1 MFFCKIKSVERGRF
15 MASSLKKLVNS
26 LAEGIYKIKSK
37 DRTCFLEYKRVNE
50 NWIKYK
56 FLSCNKNHS
65 NKNDEKFIKRFKNT
79 FKFFNSDIN
88 KFILLLRK
96 GIYPYE
102 YMDEWKRF
110 DETSLP
116 KKENFFSNLNI
127 KDIKDSDYNY

>member
-1 MFFCKIKSVERGRF
+1 MRMLQVFFCKIKSVERWRF

-79 FKFFNSDIN
+79 FKFLIAILIN
-88 KFILLLRK
+88 LFCCWEKVFILMNIWMSGEGLMKHHCL
-96 GIYPYE
+96 
-102 YMDEWKRF
+102 
-110 DETSLP
+110 
-116 KKENFFSNLNI
+116 KKTIFSAT
-127 KDIKDSDYNY
+127 

>member
-1 MFFCKIKSVERGRF
+1 MRMLQVFFCKIKSVERWRF

-79 FKFFNSDIN
+79 FKFLIAILIN
-88 KFILLLRK
+88 LFCCWEKVFILMNLWMSGK
-96 GIYPYE
+96 GL
-102 YMDEWKRF
+102 MKHHC
-110 DETSLP
+110 L
-116 KKENFFSNLNI
+116 KKTIFSAT
-127 KDIKDSDYNY
+127 

>member
-1 MFFCKIKSVERGRF
+1 MRMLQVFFCKIKSVERWRF

-79 FKFFNSDIN
+79 FKFLIAILTNLFCCWE
-88 KFILLLRK
+88 KVFILMNIWMSGK
-96 GIYPYE
+96 GL
-102 YMDEWKRF
+102 MKHHC
-110 DETSLP
+110 L
-116 KKENFFSNLNI
+116 KKTIFSAT
-127 KDIKDSDYNY
+127 

>member
-1 MFFCKIKSVERGRF
+1 MRMLQVFFCKIKSVERWRF

-79 FKFFNSDIN
+79 FKFLIAILIN
-88 KFILLLRK
+88 LFCCWEKIFILMNIWMSGK
-96 GIYPYE
+96 GL
-102 YMDEWKRF
+102 MKHHC
-110 DETSLP
+110 L
-116 KKENFFSNLNI
+116 KKTIFSAT
-127 KDIKDSDYNY
+127 

>member
-1 MFFCKIKSVERGRF
+1 MRMLQVFFYKIKSVERWRF

-79 FKFFNSDIN
+79 FKFLIAILIN
-88 KFILLLRK
+88 LFCCWEKVFILMNIWMSGK
-96 GIYPYE
+96 GL
-102 YMDEWKRF
+102 MKHHC
-110 DETSLP
+110 L
-116 KKENFFSNLNI
+116 KKTIFSAT
-127 KDIKDSDYNY
+127 

>member
-1 MFFCKIKSVERGRF
+1 MRMLQVFFCKIKSVERWRF

-79 FKFFNSDIN
+79 FKFLIAILIN
-88 KFILLLRK
+88 LFCCWEKVFILMNIWMSGK
-96 GIYPYE
+96 GL
-102 YMDEWKRF
+102 MKHHC
-110 DETSLP
+110 L
-116 KKENFFSNLNI
+116 KKTIFSAT
-127 KDIKDSDYNY
+127 

>member
-1 MFFCKIKSVERGRF
+1 MRMLQVFFCKIKSVERWRF

-79 FKFFNSDIN
+79 FKFLIAILIN
-88 KFILLLRK
+88 LFCCWEKVFVLMNIWMSGK
-96 GIYPYE
+96 GL
-102 YMDEWKRF
+102 MKHHC
-110 DETSLP
+110 L
-116 KKENFFSNLNI
+116 KKTIFSAT
-127 KDIKDSDYNY
+127 

>member
-1 MFFCKIKSVERGRF
+1 MRMLQVFFCKIKSVERWRF

-79 FKFFNSDIN
+79 FKFLIAILIN
-88 KFILLLRK
+88 LFCCWEKVFILMNIWMSGK
-96 GIYPYE
+96 GL
-102 YMDEWKRF
+102 MKHHC
-110 DETSLP
+110 L
-116 KKENFFSNLNI
+116 KKTVFSAT
-127 KDIKDSDYNY
+127 